1 MMAFDEFKASDAVR
15 SLLGSMGR
23 PHPNPAAATDGN
35 EALSWLHAL
44 EISSTYAGF
53 RQRIVRLNDP
63 NRGHWIKAIKRRA
76 GTASTGEFW
85 LLMGLAMLTDFG
97 HIANQLTKANNKRR
111 TGPWSGMYASLDEQ
125 HAAALAACVYHSAL
139 A

>member
-1 MMAFDEFKASDAVR
+1 MMTFEAFQTSSAVR
-15 SLLGSMGR
+15 ALLGSMGNVT
-23 PHPNPAAATDGN
+23 PQFADGDA
-35 EALSWLHAL
+35 EEHAFAWLLAL

-53 RQRIVRLNDP
+53 RKLIIHLNTPYQGRWVD
-63 NRGHWIKAIKRRA
+63 AIKRRA

-97 HIANQLTKANNKRR
+97 HVANALTRANIKRR
-111 TGPWSGMYASLDEQ
+111 TGPWSGMYASLDAE
-125 HAAALAACVYHSAL
+125 AALAACVYHSAT